1 MIIRKGKLSD
11 AKELLKIV
19 NATPELHATEDS
31 TESMYSLNWIKAF
44 LTEKE
49 AALILIAEE
58 NKKIIGF
65 IIAEIWKK
73 HGYSF
78 LSNITILPDF
88 RRKGVGSMLYE
99 KYESR
104 CKKLKLRCI
113 NYLVLTT
120 NEKMQNWSA
129 KHGFKKGKLLYY
141 YEKRI

>member
-11 AKELLKIV
+11 AKELFKIIET
-19 NATPELHATEDS
+19 TPELHAAEDS
-31 TESMYSLNWIKAF
+31 AESMYSLNWIKAF
-44 LTEKE
+44 LTAKDS
-49 AALILIAEE
+49 ALVLIAEE

-78 LSNITILPDF
+78 LSNISIQPDF

-99 KYESR
+99 KYEAH
-104 CKKLKLRCI
+104 CKKLKLKCI
-113 NYLVLTT
+113 NYLVLAT
-120 NEKMQNWSA
+120 NEKMQNWSD

-141 YEKRI
+141 YEKEI